1 MTENRV
7 PDLHGKLAVVTGA
20 TDGIGRGLA
29 ARLAAAGAMVI
40 IPARNPAKAAAVAAS
55 IGANASPR
63 TLDLSSLTSVAALA
77 ETLNGEGRPIDLLIN
92 NAGLMAPA
100 TRHTSAD
107 GFELQLATN
116 HIGHVALVAGLL
128 PLLIAGRA
136 RVTTQ
141 TSFGAR
147 SGRIDFEA
155 AGYAPMTDYAQSK
168 LAQML
173 FALELDRRSRAHGW
187 GITSNVAHPGLV
199 STNLQA
205 SGPNLG
211 RSRPAP
217 LDAIFKRLSRLG
229 LLVQTVDGGLRPAL
243 YAATSPDALGGRFYG
258 PRGFTHLTGPA
269 AEQKIY
275 KSASDPALAARVWDE
290 SARLAGVE
298 FAPAPAR

>member
-1 MTENRV
+1 MTESRV

-29 ARLAAAGAMVI
+29 ARLAAAGATVI
-40 IPARNPAKAAAVAAS
+40 IPARNAAKATAAADAMGGDVS
-55 IGANASPR
+55 TR

-77 ETLNGEGRPIDLLIN
+77 ETLNREGRPIDLLIN
-92 NAGLMAPA
+92 NAGVMAPA
-100 TRHTSAD
+100 TRHVSAD

-116 HIGHVALVAGLL
+116 HLGHVALVAGLM
-128 PLLIAGRA
+128 PLLVAGRA

-141 TSFGAR
+141 SSFGAK
-147 SGRIDFEA
+147 SGRIDFDN
-155 AGYAPMTDYAQSK
+155 AGYAPMKDYAQSK
-168 LAQML
+168 LALML

-187 GITSNVAHPGLV
+187 GITSNVAHPGLT

-211 RSRPAP
+211 RSRPSP

-229 LLVQTVDGGLRPAL
+229 LIVQTVDGGLRPAL
-243 YAATSPDALGGRFYG
+243 YAATSPSAEGGRFYG
-258 PRGFTHLTGPA
+258 PRGFAHLTGPA

-275 KSASDPALAARVWDE
+275 KSAAEPALAARVWDE
-290 SARLAGVE
+290 SARMAGVE
-298 FAPAPAR
+298 FAPVAAR

>member
-1 MTENRV
+1 MTDSRV

-29 ARLAAAGAMVI
+29 ARLAAAGATVI
-40 IPARNPAKAAAVAAS
+40 IPARNAAKAAAAAEA
-55 IGANASPR
+55 IGGDVSTR
-63 TLDLSSLTSVAALA
+63 TLDLSSLTSVAGLA
-77 ETLNGEGRPIDLLIN
+77 ETLKREGRPIDILIN
-92 NAGLMAPA
+92 NAGVMAPP
-100 TRHTSAD
+100 TRHVSAD
-107 GFELQLATN
+107 GFELQYATN
-116 HIGHVALVAGLL
+116 HLGHVALMAGLL

-147 SGRIDFEA
+147 SSRMDLGD
-155 AGYAPMTDYAQSK
+155 AGYSPMKDYGRSK

-173 FALELDRRSRAHGW
+173 FALELERRSQAHGW
-187 GITSNVAHPGLV
+187 GLTSNVAHPGLT

-205 SGPNLG
+205 SGPTLG
-211 RSRPAP
+211 SSRPSP

-243 YAATSPDALGGRFYG
+243 YAATSPSAEGGRFYG
-258 PRGFTHLTGPA
+258 PSGFAHLTGPA

-275 KSASDPALAARVWDE
+275 KSAGDPALAARVWDE
-290 SARLAGVE
+290 SIRLAGVE
-298 FAPAPAR
+298 YAPVPA